1 METKY
6 TSAENAEGCSA
17 QNAVKQGL
25 GMYAQNVTLV
35 ALNKA
40 PSKTSLRRNQKMG
53 LFSKLG
59 GNSEISL
66 TPQGGLLLAAI
77 SMTAIDGD
85 IDDDEIAIIRRLDGS
100 GKTDAWDSAVKAW
113 KMKSVEECILLA
125 ATSMNSEQQL
135 IAIANLIDIAM
146 ANGVL
151 AGDEQRLLEAYVEA
165 FDVSESD
172 IETIV
177 NVIAIKNNKSSF
189 R

>member
-1 METKY
+1 
-6 TSAENAEGCSA
+6 
-17 QNAVKQGL
+17 
-25 GMYAQNVTLV
+25 
-35 ALNKA
+35 
-40 PSKTSLRRNQKMG
+40 MG

-59 GNSEISL
+59 GGGEISL

-77 SMTAIDGD
+77 TMTSIDGD

-100 GKTDAWDSAVKAW
+100 GRTDAWESAVKAW
-113 KMKSVEECILLA
+113 KTKTVEECITLA
-125 ATSMNSEQQL
+125 AASMNGEQQL

-146 ANGVL
+146 ADGVL

-172 IETIV
+172 IERIV

-189 R
+189 Q